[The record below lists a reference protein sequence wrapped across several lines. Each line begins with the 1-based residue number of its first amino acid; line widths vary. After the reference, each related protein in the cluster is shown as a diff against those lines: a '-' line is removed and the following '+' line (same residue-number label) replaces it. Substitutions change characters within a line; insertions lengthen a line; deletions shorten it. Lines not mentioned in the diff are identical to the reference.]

1 MSEMITLDTRKAE
14 ILKALTIFVSLLKAN
29 TARAYKKDIE
39 DFMNAVQSLTLKEVM
54 SYFQRLQLEGYS
66 ASTIDRKKA
75 ALSRFFQFLFENG
88 QMPSNPFATETF
100 RMMMKKVRQD
110 ADRTTLSLSN
120 KPEARHLK
128 WDEVER
134 LLISCDSSPEGIRNK
149 VIVLFG
155 VYEGLRRSE
164 MVNLRWSDV
173 REEVNGISLSVRAA
187 KGGTDSVDLHS
198 RVQEVLE
205 ELKEVYALSGIESE
219 YVLVCLSNRQRGK
232 SLSGVSI
239 NRIVK
244 KLALKAGINNSESL
258 TAHDLRHS
266 CAVQLLLHGASI
278 ERVSRHL
285 RHKNIQVTMT
295 YLKTLELHQNSA
307 VKCLP

>member
-29 TARAYKKDIE
+29 TARAYQKDIE
-39 DFMNAVQSLTLKEVM
+39 DFLEGVEALTLKDTM
-54 SYFQRLQLEGYS
+54 TYFQQLQLQGYS
-66 ASTIDRKKA
+66 SSSIDRKKA

-100 RMMMKKVRQD
+100 RMMMKKVRQS
-110 ADRTTLSLSN
+110 ADRAEVSLN
-120 KPEARHLK
+120 RKPEARHLK
-128 WDEVER
+128 WDEAER
-134 LLISCDSSPEGIRNK
+134 LLSVCDQSIEGHRNR
-149 VIVLFG
+149 VIILLG

-164 MVNLRWSDV
+164 MVNLKWSDIK
-173 REEVNGISLSVRAA
+173 EEINGRSLVVHGKSGSDR
-187 KGGTDSVDLHS
+187 VDLHK
-198 RVQEVLE
+198 RVEEALEDLQEAYSQE
-205 ELKEVYALSGIESE
+205 GIETDH
-219 YVLVCLSNRQRGK
+219 VLIGVSNRSYGK
-232 SLSGVSI
+232 KLTDVSL

-244 KLALKAGINNSESL
+244 DLARRADLKKPEEI
-258 TAHDLRHS
+258 TAHDLRHT
-266 CAVQLLLHGASI
+266 CAVQLLLHGASV

-307 VKCLP
+307 VAFLP